1 MITETQATIQAL
13 ATVES
18 LVNPIDRFAVLDRQ
32 IKELEAQR
40 EELKNSL
47 INELGEG
54 KFRGEQYGVDLKLT
68 QRIGNVNYAKLFASF
83 GIEEQAFK
91 ERQEEKNNDGTHVYR
106 GSATAYFTA
115 KPTA

>member
-1 MITETQATIQAL
+1 MITETQATIQAI

-18 LVNPIDRFAVLDRQ
+18 ITNPIDRFAVLDRQ

-47 INELGEG
+47 INQMGEG
-54 KFRGEQYGVDLKLT
+54 KFRGEQYGIELKLT
-68 QRIGNVNYAKLFASF
+68 QRVGNVNYTKLFASF
-83 GIEEQAFK
+83 GIEEKAYK
-91 ERQEEKNNDGTHVYR
+91 ERQEEKNADGTAVYR
-106 GSATAYFTA
+106 GAPTAYFTA

>member
-1 MITETQATIQAL
+1 MITETQATIQTI

-54 KFRGEQYGVDLKLT
+54 KFHGEQYGVELKLT
-68 QRIGNVNYAKLFASF
+68 QRIGSVNYTKLFASF
-83 GIEEQAFK
+83 GIEEKQYK
-91 ERQEEKNNDGTHVYR
+91 ERQDQKQDDGTHVYR
-106 GSATAYFTA
+106 GATTAYFTA
-115 KPTA
+115 KATV

>member
-1 MITETQATIQAL
+1 MTEVQATIQAL

-47 INELGEG
+47 INKLGEG
-54 KFRGEQYGVDLKLT
+54 SHRGEQYGIDLKLT
-68 QRIGNVNYAKLFASF
+68 QRVGSVNTTKLFASF
-83 GIEEQAFK
+83 GIDEKQYK

-106 GSATAYFTA
+106 GAPTAYFTA
-115 KPTA
+115 KATA